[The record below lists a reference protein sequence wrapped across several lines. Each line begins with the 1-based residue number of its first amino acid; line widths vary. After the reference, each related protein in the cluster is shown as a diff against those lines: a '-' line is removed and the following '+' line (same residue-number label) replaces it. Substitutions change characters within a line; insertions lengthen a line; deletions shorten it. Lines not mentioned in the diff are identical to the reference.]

1 MLDRKKD
8 SRISALHTLLL
19 LRLLLQ
25 KLLYKAISQ
34 HKKVFFSIFKIWR
47 KFFNPNNS
55 FLQVVKFMSDLF
67 YIFLFSKF
75 INNSNYHDN
84 QKNDDL
90 KKRRPLYFPSLTM
103 T

>member
-1 MLDRKKD
+1 MNSKNRWVNPYIIIIIIK
-8 SRISALHTLLL
+8 IIITEIALQSYFT
-19 LRLLLQ
+19 
-25 KLLYKAISQ
+25 SQ
-34 HKKVFFSIFKIWR
+34 ESIFSIFKIWR
-47 KFFNPNNS
+47 KFFNPSNS
-55 FLQVVKFMSDLF
+55 FVQVVKFMSDLF

-90 KKRRPLYFPSLTM
+90 KKRRPLYFLSLTM